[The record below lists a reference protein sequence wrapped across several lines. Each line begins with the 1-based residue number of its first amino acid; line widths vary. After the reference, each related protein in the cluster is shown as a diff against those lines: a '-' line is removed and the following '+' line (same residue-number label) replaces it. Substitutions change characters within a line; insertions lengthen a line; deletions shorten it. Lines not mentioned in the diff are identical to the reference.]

1 MSESRTAPKFV
12 VRLPDDLRDRV
23 DAASVDA
30 DCSMNTIFVRAVR
43 QYLDGQ
49 TRQEMLLDALEKAA
63 GLGREVSHAPNN

>member
-23 DAASVDA
+23 DAAAGDA

-49 TRQEMLLDALEKAA
+49 HRQELLLDALTKAA
-63 GLGREVSHAPNN
+63 SQGESHVIS